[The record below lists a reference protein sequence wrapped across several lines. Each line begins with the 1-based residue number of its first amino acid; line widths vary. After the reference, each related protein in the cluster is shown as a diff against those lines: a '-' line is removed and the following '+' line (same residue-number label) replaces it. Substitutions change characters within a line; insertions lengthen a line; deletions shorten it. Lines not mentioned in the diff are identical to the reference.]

1 MAIIGNIPYFQT
13 NPFGSMMFN
22 IVVTLDS
29 GEQEAPHCD
38 TDVAVPCCTIGTATY
53 HVDDEPPELLTQAVP
68 G

>member
-1 MAIIGNIPYFQT
+1 
-13 NPFGSMMFN
+13 MMFN